1 MSTPAAMTDND
12 QEPRKSAAPR
22 HSRRHRRQRG
32 KNLVVFGVLLALIVL
47 FFVLT
52 LVRMEPPGG

>member
-1 MSTPAAMTDND
+1 MSETTVMSAPDL
-12 QEPRKSAAPR
+12 EPRKSGAPR
-22 HSRRHRRQRG
+22 HSRRHRRQRI
-32 KNLVVFGVLLALIVL
+32 KNLVMFGVLVGLIVL